1 LIGGIFCSGV
11 IERGVSI
18 LTGSGLGVL
27 AIKLIINEK
36 KKKKRKRIL
45 YELE

>member
-18 LTGSGLGVL
+18 LTGSGLGGF

-36 KKKKRKRIL
+36 KKEEEKKNFIRA
-45 YELE
+45 